1 MLWGATSCICHTALQ
16 LALLPRSLPSL
27 YVCVVELL
35 LPPELVCWNVDFSE
49 ISGMWIRARVARKPA
64 RFEYMRCFQL
74 SCWVCNAVVSDILL
88 SCIIFC
94 IFLFFALRYCAYG
107 VTGASFTIAQSTV
120 PGDSELS
127 ISFQRGFEY
136 VWESIIFMQ
145 LLFSVTN
152 LC

>member
-16 LALLPRSLPSL
+16 LGLLPRSLPSL

-35 LPPELVCWNVDFSE
+35 LLPELVCWNVDFSE
-49 ISGMWIRARVARKPA
+49 IPGMWISARVARKTA
-64 RFEYMRCFQL
+64 SFEYIRCFQL

-88 SCIIFC
+88 SGIILLYFS
-94 IFLFFALRYCAYG
+94 FLCTTLLCLWSNWSLIHHC
-107 VTGASFTIAQSTV
+107 T
-120 PGDSELS
+120 ELS
-127 ISFQRGFEY
+127 ISFQRSFEY
-136 VWESIIFMQ
+136 VWGCIIFMQ